1 MNLIGP
7 PTDTVM
13 KYLIGWIM
21 KLETKTDVTL
31 KMQIVNMCLFN
42 PVTSALPGMH
52 HQGLLFVR
60 QIIRNDPFLTSEGIT
75 LLKNALE
82 QVINVSNYHEEQ

>member
-1 MNLIGP
+1 MSLFGP
-7 PTDTVM
+7 PTNTVM

-21 KLETKTDVTL
+21 KLETKTDVTR

-42 PVTSALPGMH
+42 PTTSALPGMH
-52 HQGLLFVR
+52 QQGLLFVR

-75 LLKNALE
+75 MLKNALE
-82 QVINVSNYHEEQ
+82 QVINVSTFNEE